1 MIADPASFV
10 SLAPQVPAV
19 ARIATALLFVEDPG
33 AALFMQSLPR
43 ILEAMNID
51 VKIVALK
58 HARQY
63 FPDCQFEENLCDTD
77 KIHHLLLQ
85 TKPDILVVGTSENPD
100 SLAFPLIE
108 AARSS
113 GIVTLG
119 AVDAIANAK
128 DRFRGRQ
135 ASPLHYAPD
144 WLLVPDSATK
154 DAYVDLGLP
163 PSRVAICGHPR
174 MEQIAAI
181 RKRWNEADRQN
192 HRKQYL
198 GISDPDTKVILF
210 ASELSVGLKT
220 SLFQRSPDYTL
231 AGNPQNISRTEIV
244 LDELLAAVAK
254 LEFDPFLVL
263 RLHPKQTRQD
273 GAKHAGYFDY
283 VSHTEP
289 MLEMIHSADLVV
301 GMTSIL
307 LVEAAALGRPVLSVV
322 PVLGEREW
330 LGELGKDIDC
340 VSTSEEILDYLSRG
354 SITGGWAAAN
364 PPQGNDD
371 ASGTI
376 TAIVTAAL
384 QGKRP

>member
-1 MIADPASFV
+1 MTAKPAPFV
-10 SLAPQVPAV
+10 PVAPTPPAV
-19 ARIATALLFVEDPG
+19 AHTALALLFVEDPG
-33 AALFMQSLPR
+33 AALFMQSLPQ
-43 ILEAMNID
+43 ILEASNID
-51 VKIVALK
+51 VRIVALK

-63 FPDCQFEENLCDTD
+63 FSDRQLEEDFSDTAA
-77 KIHHLLLQ
+77 LLALLRQ
-85 TKPDILVVGTSENPD
+85 IKPDILIVGTSENPD

-108 AARSS
+108 AARSM

-144 WLLVPDSATK
+144 WLLVPDGATK

-174 MEQIAAI
+174 MDQIAAV
-181 RKRWNEADRQN
+181 RARWNDVDRQN
-192 HRKQYL
+192 HRKKYL
-198 GISDPDTKVILF
+198 GISDPRTRVILF

-231 AGNPQNISRTEIV
+231 AGNPDNISRTEIV

-254 LEFDPFLVL
+254 LNFDPFLVL
-263 RLHPKQTRQD
+263 RLHPKQTLQD
-273 GAKHAGYFDY
+273 GAKHAGHFDH
-283 VSHTEP
+283 VSHAEP
-289 MLEMIHSADLVV
+289 MLEMIHAADLVV

-307 LVEAAALGRPVLSVV
+307 LVEAAALGRPVLSVL

-354 SITGGWAAAN
+354 STTGGWAAAK

-371 ASGTI
+371 ASGAI
-376 TAIVTAAL
+376 TAIVTAAM
-384 QGKRP
+384 QGKRR